1 MQQQLLIQCSPE
13 DLRGI
18 IVEAVEHIIRPII
31 EKAAHPPK
39 TSKLLTRQETARF
52 LGISLPTLH
61 QWTKT
66 GKITASRISTR
77 VRYYESDVE
86 ASLIQ
91 MNTKGL
97 RRA

>member
-1 MQQQLLIQCSPE
+1 MQQQIVIQCTPD

-18 IVEAVEHIIRPII
+18 IAEEVARAILPMIDLATRPS
-31 EKAAHPPK
+31 HSP
-39 TSKLLTRQETARF
+39 KLLTRLETARF

-61 QWTKT
+61 EWTKT
-66 GKITASRISTR
+66 GKIIANRISTR

-91 MNTKGL
+91 MNSKEAK
-97 RRA
+97 RA